1 MKLMLV
7 AGEASGDVHGS
18 ALLKE
23 LKALVPHL
31 ETFGIGGRGM
41 LEQGLRPYFML
52 DTMQSHGITELAFNL
67 PRLFRT
73 LWLMQEALEAERPD
87 ALILIDYPGF
97 NLKLGA
103 HAKKLG
109 IPVIFFS
116 SPQVWVWRSGRIRKI
131 KNSVDLML
139 VLFPFESKIYENA
152 GVQVRWVGHPLLD
165 QDPSPAE
172 LENFREECGLNGSQT
187 VLTLAPGS
195 RPSEILSHLPVML
208 QSLELIEIEIHPL
221 KVLIPVAETVDLEQI
236 KNIISQSPVDITLL
250 ENQFPYSVGVSDL
263 AIVASGTASL
273 QTGLALTPF
282 IIIYQVSSLTYWIAR
297 RLARV
302 QHIGMVNIL
311 ASNEI
316 VPELL
321 QADFNPNRLAK
332 EAILLLKDQER
343 RATMIGQLKDI
354 RSQLGEPGAYHRA
367 AQILREYIQLH

>member
-52 DTMQSHGITELAFNL
+52 DTMQSHGITELALHL

-187 VLTLAPGS
+187 
-195 RPSEILSHLPVML
+195 
-208 QSLELIEIEIHPL
+208 
-221 KVLIPVAETVDLEQI
+221 
-236 KNIISQSPVDITLL
+236 
-250 ENQFPYSVGVSDL
+250 
-263 AIVASGTASL
+263 
-273 QTGLALTPF
+273 
-282 IIIYQVSSLTYWIAR
+282 
-297 RLARV
+297 
-302 QHIGMVNIL
+302 
-311 ASNEI
+311 
-316 VPELL
+316 
-321 QADFNPNRLAK
+321 
-332 EAILLLKDQER
+332 
-343 RATMIGQLKDI
+343 
-354 RSQLGEPGAYHRA
+354 
-367 AQILREYIQLH
+367 

>member
-1 MKLMLV
+1 MLV

-52 DTMQSHGITELAFNL
+52 DTMQSHGITELALHL

-131 KNSVDLML
+131 KNTVDLML

-208 QSLELIEIEIHPL
+208 QSLELIEKEIHPL

-250 ENQFPYSVGVSDL
+250 ENQFPCSVGLSDL

-311 ASNEI
+311 AGNEI

>member
-1 MKLMLV
+1 MLV

-52 DTMQSHGITELAFNL
+52 DTMQSHGITELALHL

-165 QDPSPAE
+165 QDPSPTE

-208 QSLELIEIEIHPL
+208 QSLELIEKEIHPL

-236 KNIISQSPVDITLL
+236 NNIISQSPVDITLL

-297 RLARV
+297 RLAMV